1 MLRPFVVLQ
10 NQAQGIVPEFSA
22 MLAAMDRFNTPW
34 RVTAAAIYTAPS
46 DSRVFGSLDID
57 VTDARHFMDGKRKSG
72 VKITMVHI
80 ATAVVARAVAFDV
93 PELNCF
99 IRRGSVI
106 GRKRLNVM
114 VPVMLGGQAGMSS
127 VLVNDAHARTV
138 SDLAADIRQQAQKSR
153 GGEESKASQNKYLL
167 NKIPWPF
174 RRAVFKL
181 LKWLAVDLG
190 VELRRLGLTSDSFGS
205 FILSDIGSFGL
216 TSGMAALFPAAKI
229 PAVIIMG
236 KMEDKPVVRNGE
248 VVIRTILPLTGTFD
262 HRIVDGMQIGK
273 LGRAIHRNFAR
284 PEWLDEVPTDDLT
297 DCLFGSG

>member
-1 MLRPFVVLQ
+1 MLV
-10 NQAQGIVPEFSA
+10 
-22 MLAAMDRFNTPW
+22 AMDRFNTPW

-46 DSRVFGSLDID
+46 DSRVYGSLDID
-57 VTDARHFMDGKRKSG
+57 VTEAKRFLDAKRKTG
-72 VKITMVHI
+72 VKITMVHLT
-80 ATAVVARAVAFDV
+80 TAVLARAVAFDV

-99 IRRGSVI
+99 IRRGSVV

-114 VPVMLGGQAGMSS
+114 LPVMLDSQSGVSS
-127 VLVNDAHARTV
+127 VLVNDAHARPV
-138 SDLAADIRQQAQKSR
+138 SDLANDIRQQAHMSR
-153 GGEESKASQNKYLL
+153 SGEESKASQNKYLL

-181 LKWLAVDLG
+181 VKWLTVDLG
-190 VELRRLGLTSDSFGS
+190 VEMRSLGLSSDSFGS
-205 FILSDIGSFGL
+205 FIVSDIGSFGL

-236 KMEDKPVVRNGE
+236 KMEEKPVVRDGE

-273 LGRAIHRNFAR
+273 LGRAIHRNFKK
-284 PEWLDEVPTDDLT
+284 PEWLDEVPSEQLA
-297 DCLFGSG
+297 DCIFDSE